1 MKIKEIIE
9 IAEAKIYNCPNYD
22 FEVFY
27 TFASDLMSDVLLHGS
42 NYGDIA
48 LLVTGLAN
56 PQVIRTAE
64 VLDLKAIIL
73 VRGKKPSAEL
83 IELAKENSIILLG
96 TDFGMYKTCGELYKY
111 NMKALF

>member
-9 IAEAKIYNCPNYD
+9 LTQATVYNCPDYE
-22 FEVFY
+22 FEVYY

-64 VLDLKAIIL
+64 VLDLKAILL
-73 VRGKKPSAEL
+73 VRGKKPSDEL
-83 IELAKENSIILLG
+83 IRLAKENNIILLS
-96 TDFGMYKTCGELYKY
+96 TEFGMYKTCGELYKHDL
-111 NMKALF
+111 KPLF